1 MILDLQIL
9 RVKQLIKIKML
20 NMKKQFLDIE
30 GISEYL
36 TMSKSTIYKKVAA
49 KEIPH
54 HKLGGRTIFDID
66 EINIWVK
73 SDGTLTESGKV
84 SFMDIKSFLD

>member
-1 MILDLQIL
+1 
-9 RVKQLIKIKML
+9 
-20 NMKKQFLDIE
+20 MKKQFLDVE

-36 TMSKSTIYKKVAA
+36 TMSKSCIYKKVAA

-54 HKLGGRTIFDID
+54 HKIGARTLFDID
-66 EINIWVK
+66 EINMWVK
-73 SDGTLTESGKV
+73 SDGTIADSGQV

>member
-1 MILDLQIL
+1 MILDLQTL
-9 RVKQLIKIKML
+9 RVKQLIKIKKG
-20 NMKKQFLDIE
+20 NMKKQFLDVE

-36 TMSKSTIYKKVAA
+36 TMSKSCIYKKVAA

-54 HKLGGRTIFDID
+54 HKIGARTLFDID
-66 EINIWVK
+66 EINMWVK
-73 SDGTLTESGKV
+73 SDGTLSESGEV

>member
-1 MILDLQIL
+1 
-9 RVKQLIKIKML
+9 
-20 NMKKQFLDIE
+20 MKKQFYDID

-36 TMSKSTIYKKVAA
+36 SISKSNIYKKVAS

-54 HKLGGRTIFDID
+54 HKVGKRTLFDID

-73 SDGTLTESGKV
+73 SDGTISNSNGI
-84 SFMDIKSFLD
+84 SISDIKSFLD

>member
-1 MILDLQIL
+1 
-9 RVKQLIKIKML
+9 
-20 NMKKQFLDIE
+20 MKKQFLDIE

-49 KEIPH
+49 REIPH
-54 HKLGGRTIFDID
+54 HKIGARTLFDID
-66 EINIWVK
+66 EINMWVK
-73 SDGTLTESGKV
+73 SDGTITESSKV

>member
-1 MILDLQIL
+1 
-9 RVKQLIKIKML
+9 
-20 NMKKQFLDIE
+20 MKKQFYDIN

-36 TMSKSTIYKKVAA
+36 SISKSNIYKKVAL

-54 HKLGGRTIFDID
+54 HKVGKRTLFDID
-66 EINIWVK
+66 EINMWVK
-73 SDGTLTESGKV
+73 SDGTLTESGQV

>member
-1 MILDLQIL
+1 MNLDLQTL
-9 RVKQLIKIKML
+9 KVKLFIKIKKIV
-20 NMKKQFLDIE
+20 MKKQFLDVE

-36 TMSKSTIYKKVAA
+36 TMSKSCIYKKVAA

-54 HKLGGRTIFDID
+54 HKIGARTLFDID
-66 EINIWVK
+66 EINMWVK
-73 SDGTLTESGKV
+73 SDGTLSESSKV

>member
-1 MILDLQIL
+1 MNLDLQIL
-9 RVKQLIKIKML
+9 KVNLLIKIKRL
-20 NMKKQFLDIE
+20 NMKKQFLDVE

-36 TMSKSTIYKKVAA
+36 TMSKSCIYKKVAA

-54 HKLGGRTIFDID
+54 HKIGARTLFDID
-66 EINIWVK
+66 EINMWVK
-73 SDGTLTESGKV
+73 SDGTLSESGKV

>member
-1 MILDLQIL
+1 
-9 RVKQLIKIKML
+9 
-20 NMKKQFLDIE
+20 MKRQFLDVE

-36 TMSKSTIYKKVAA
+36 TMSKSCIYKKVGA

-54 HKLGGRTIFDID
+54 HKIGARTLFDID
-66 EINIWVK
+66 GINMWVK
-73 SDGTLTESGKV
+73 SDGTLTESGKL

>member
-1 MILDLQIL
+1 
-9 RVKQLIKIKML
+9 
-20 NMKKQFLDIE
+20 MKKQFLDVE

-36 TMSKSTIYKKVAA
+36 AMSKSCIYKKVAA

-54 HKLGGRTIFDID
+54 HKIGARTLFDID
-66 EINIWVK
+66 EINMWVK
-73 SDGTLTESGKV
+73 SDGTLSESGKV

>member
-1 MILDLQIL
+1 MNLDLQTL
-9 RVKQLIKIKML
+9 KVKLFIKIKKIV
-20 NMKKQFLDIE
+20 MKKQFLDVE

-36 TMSKSTIYKKVAA
+36 TMSKSCIYKKVAA

-54 HKLGGRTIFDID
+54 HKIGARTLFDID
-66 EINIWVK
+66 EINMWVK
-73 SDGTLTESGKV
+73 SDGTLTESGQV

>member
-1 MILDLQIL
+1 MILGLQTL
-9 RVKQLIKIKML
+9 RVKQLIKIKKG
-20 NMKKQFLDIE
+20 NMKKQFLDVE

-36 TMSKSTIYKKVAA
+36 TMSKSCIYKKVAA

-54 HKLGGRTIFDID
+54 HKIGARTLFDID
-66 EINIWVK
+66 EINMWVK
-73 SDGTLTESGKV
+73 SDGTLSESGKV